1 MIKYNLIVVGNLK
14 EKFFKDAQEEY
25 LKRLGKFASV
35 KVVELQERNNLQDIN
50 TIIKKESE
58 DILTKIDKG
67 YNILLDIGG
76 KNLSSEEL
84 SKELESLEQI
94 TNTVNF
100 IIGGSYGVSNEI
112 KSKVDYRLS
121 FSKMTFPHQ
130 LARIMLLEQIYR
142 AKTISNNMPYHK

>member
-67 YNILLDIGG
+67 YN
-76 KNLSSEEL
+76 N
-84 SKELESLEQI
+84 
-94 TNTVNF
+94 
-100 IIGGSYGVSNEI
+100 
-112 KSKVDYRLS
+112 
-121 FSKMTFPHQ
+121 
-130 LARIMLLEQIYR
+130 RIVR
-142 AKTISNNMPYHK
+142 

>member
-84 SKELESLEQI
+84 SKELEGLEQI

-112 KSKVDYRLS
+112 KGKVDYRLS